1 MTDEMFQT
9 AIANLAQGDKDSL
22 KLIYQAYVRLIYAVI
37 YDVVGRK
44 EDAED
49 VTSEFFIK
57 LVRVAKSFIPG
68 SPHKAWLVKIA
79 RNMAIDYIRKN
90 RREVLLAA
98 TGDDKTDDNVENS
111 IENIG
116 TDGKACRIEDRTI
129 LAEDMKRAM
138 QCLKPKEKEI
148 IDMKLIGQLTFKE
161 IAEIRGTPIGTVTW
175 LYNQG
180 IRKLRRCLIEYEQDR

>member
-22 KLIYQAYVRLIYAVI
+22 KLIYQAHVRLIYAVI

-79 RNMAIDYIRKN
+79 RNMAIDYSRKN

>member
-37 YDVVGRK
+37 YDVMGRK

-116 TDGKACRIEDRTI
+116 ADGKECRIEDGTI
-129 LAEDMKRAM
+129 FAEDMKKAM

-180 IRKLRRCLIEYEQDR
+180 IKKLRRCLIEYEQDR

>member
-37 YDVVGRK
+37 YDMVGRK

-116 TDGKACRIEDRTI
+116 ADGKACRIEDGTI

-180 IRKLRRCLIEYEQDR
+180 IKKLRRCLIEYEQDR

>member
-57 LVRVAKSFIPG
+57 LVRVSKSFIPG

-98 TGDDKTDDNVENS
+98 TGDDKKDDNVENS

-116 TDGKACRIEDRTI
+116 ADGKECRIEDGTI
-129 LAEDMKRAM
+129 LAEDMKTAM
-138 QCLKPKEKEI
+138 QCLKPKEKEV